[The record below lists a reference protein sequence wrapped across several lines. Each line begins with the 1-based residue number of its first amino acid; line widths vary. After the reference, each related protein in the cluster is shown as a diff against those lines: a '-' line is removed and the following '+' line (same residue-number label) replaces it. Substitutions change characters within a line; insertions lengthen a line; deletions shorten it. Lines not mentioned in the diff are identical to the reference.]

1 MRLAWAANES
11 QFYSSRFGQSRLN
24 RFYQPKARYKNRPDS
39 KLGSVRLEI
48 AARLKARFLAL
59 DSMTLLDL
67 ARAGHCRSGLG
78 SPRLVLTRLGSA
90 RLATRVRLI
99 SAFGSGS
106 AWGSV
111 SGLGNQLDARL
122 GSARS
127 LARVPLGVRSKIGW
141 GLATRD
147 LAWLGSEESELSSS
161 HLDRSIARPIW
172 SRLISV
178 RKLL

>member
-1 MRLAWAANES
+1 
-11 QFYSSRFGQSRLN
+11 
-24 RFYQPKARYKNRPDS
+24 
-39 KLGSVRLEI
+39 
-48 AARLKARFLAL
+48 
-59 DSMTLLDL
+59 MTWLDL

-78 SPRLVLTRLGSA
+78 SPRLGSA
-90 RLATRVRLI
+90 QLGWLLGVRFI
-99 SAFGSGS
+99 SVLGSGS

-127 LARVPLGVRSKIGW
+127 LARAQLGVRSEIGS

-147 LAWLGSEESELSSS
+147 LVWLGSEESELSSS

-178 RKLL
+178 R

>member
-11 QFYSSRFGQSRLN
+11 QFYSSRFGQSPLN
-24 RFYQPKARYKNRPDS
+24 RFYQPKARYNSRPDS

-48 AARLKARFLAL
+48 AARLKAHFSAR
-59 DSMTLLDL
+59 DSMTRLDL
-67 ARAGHCRSGLG
+67 AWAGHCRSGLG
-78 SPRLVLTRLGSA
+78 SPDSA
-90 RLATRVRLI
+90 RLGWAQLDWLLGVRLI
-99 SAFGSGS
+99 FALGSGS
-106 AWGSV
+106 DWGSG

-127 LARVPLGVRSKIGW
+127 LARAQLGIKSEIGS

-147 LAWLGSEESELSSS
+147 LVWLGSEESELSSA
-161 HLDRSIARPIW
+161 HLDRSIARPI
-172 SRLISV
+172 SV

>member
-11 QFYSSRFGQSRLN
+11 QFYSSKFGQSRLN

-48 AARLKARFLAL
+48 AARLKARFSAR
-59 DSMTLLDL
+59 DSMTRLDL

-78 SPRLVLTRLGSA
+78 SPRLGLTRLGSA
-90 RLATRVRLI
+90 RLATRGPTHLR
-99 SAFGSGS
+99 SWPSS

-122 GSARS
+122 GSVRS
-127 LARVPLGVRSKIGW
+127 LARAQLGVRSELGS

-147 LAWLGSEESELSSS
+147 LVWLGSEESELSSS

-172 SRLISV
+172 SRLIPV

>member
-11 QFYSSRFGQSRLN
+11 QIYSSRFGQSRLN
-24 RFYQPKARYKNRPDS
+24 RFYQSNARYKNRPDS

-48 AARLKARFLAL
+48 AARLETPWLGSTWLEPDIAGRDSDHL
-59 DSMTLLDL
+59 DSAGLDSAQLGWLL
-67 ARAGHCRSGLG
+67 G
-78 SPRLVLTRLGSA
+78 
-90 RLATRVRLI
+90 VRLI
-99 SAFGSGS
+99 SVLGSGS

-127 LARVPLGVRSKIGW
+127 LARAQLGVRSEIGS

-147 LAWLGSEESELSSS
+147 LVWLGSEESKLRSS
-161 HLDRSIARPIW
+161 HLDRSIARTIW
-172 SRLISV
+172 SMLISV